1 MIFNENEGFKHN
13 DFNRRGRKGLSRRAQ
28 RIIFFLCVLC
38 DFFVSSVVKIPG
50 HRENLCLEKID
61 DKKLCV

>member
-1 MIFNENEGFKHN
+1 M
-13 DFNRRGRKGLSRRAQ
+13 
-28 RIIFFLCVLC
+28 IFFLCVLC